1 MVKWYNV
8 LVYFVGSSFK
18 TVAIRPVTIFGE
30 EDAMLVTLSLKAA
43 RKLGRWQLFDCKGA
57 RHQFAYA
64 GNVAWVFICADRAMT
79 SDSENL
85 IGGNAF
91 FASDDTPLTDIYEF
105 VKPFATACNFAI
117 SSFKLPMW
125 SVFIPVYILHGI
137 LWPMSPF
144 FKPKFSFSLAGLKHT
159 LLSHNFKYEKA
170 KSLLNYTPLYTFE
183 EALQRS
189 IRYYEKY
196 RKW

>member
-1 MVKWYNV
+1 
-8 LVYFVGSSFK
+8 
-18 TVAIRPVTIFGE
+18 
-30 EDAMLVTLSLKAA
+30 MLVTLSLKAA
-43 RKLGRWQLFDCKGA
+43 QKLGRWQLFDCKGA

-105 VKPFATACNFAI
+105 VKPFATCNFKI

-125 SVFIPVYILHGI
+125 SVFIPVYILHGT
-137 LWPMSPF
+137 LWSMSPF
-144 FKPKFSFSLAGLKHT
+144 FKPKFSFEPVHEISNNVVCATIKASDQPAHTRSLIRAFASR
-159 LLSHNFKYEKA
+159 LSI
-170 KSLLNYTPLYTFE
+170 L
-183 EALQRS
+183 
-189 IRYYEKY
+189 
-196 RKW
+196 